1 MKMKTGIRIFTLGI
15 TVFMLM
21 GFSGCGNEYKKIYE
35 QAEKD
40 LDQGMY
46 DFAIEEFRQTIEGN
60 YNVAQSYRGA
70 GVASMK
76 LGDYETAIEYFD
88 YALNY
93 DKLGSSLEKDILDYR
108 ATSNLKLGNASEA
121 MADCQKVLALG
132 SLNADEYFL
141 LGKVALELDSYDEA
155 ANYFQQ
161 SFADSEDHDNAIEI
175 YQAYVEKGM
184 EADGTAYLEA
194 SLNNSP
200 KSAEDYYERGE
211 IFYYMEDY
219 NQAQQE
225 LITAVNQ
232 GSTEAMLLLGSVYLA
247 REDTSNAR
255 ALYLQYV
262 TEEGSAAKGYN
273 GLAMCDIEDGNY
285 SSALQNI
292 QMGLENASTSEM
304 QDLMYNE
311 IVVYEKQLDFA
322 TALQK
327 TEDYLNLFPAD
338 EAAKKEMVFLQSRT
352 GMIQ

>member
-1 MKMKTGIRIFTLGI
+1 MKKNIRILAPAFGI
-15 TVFMLM
+15 AMLTALC
-21 GFSGCGNEYKKIYE
+21 FSGCGNKYKEIYE

-46 DFAIEEFRQTIEGN
+46 DFALDEFRQTIEGN
-60 YNVAQSYRGA
+60 YNVPQSYRGA

-76 LGDYETAIEYFD
+76 RGEYETAIEYFD
-88 YALNY
+88 YALGY
-93 DKLGSSLEKDILDYR
+93 EKLGTSLEKDLLDYR
-108 ATSNLKLGNASEA
+108 ATANLKLGNASEA
-121 MADCQKVLALG
+121 MSDCQKLLSLG
-132 SLNADEYFL
+132 SLNQDEYFL

-155 ANYFQQ
+155 ADYFQK
-161 SFADSEDHDNAIEI
+161 SFAENTDHDTAIEI

-194 SLNNSP
+194 SLNTSP
-200 KSAEDYYERGE
+200 KTAEDYYDRGRVY
-211 IFYYMEDY
+211 YYMDDY

-247 REDTSNAR
+247 RNDTSNAR
-255 ALYLQYV
+255 AMYLQYV
-262 TEEGSAAKGYN
+262 SEEGNAAKGYN

-304 QDLMYNE
+304 QDLMFNE
-311 IVVYEKQLDFA
+311 IVVYEKQLDFT

-327 TEDYLNLFPAD
+327 TESYLNLFPAD
-338 EAAKKEMVFLQSRT
+338 EAAKKELTFLQSRT
-352 GMIQ
+352 GIIQ